1 MCKYLQ
7 SAKEGQQRG
16 GENKNKKARQILA
29 SPASGYTSSTSS
41 NSKRPVAGYSAG
53 GRGEREDGVNDQS
66 DGKEISGGEGARD
79 AREREAE
86 DTRRRL
92 RQRVVALNYK
102 NVRLKMCV
110 FVFVFV
116 FVCVCERERERE

>member
-1 MCKYLQ
+1 MSVCVCVCVCKYLQ

-16 GENKNKKARQILA
+16 GENKNKKARKILA

-41 NSKRPVAGYSAG
+41 NSKRLVAGYSAEG
-53 GRGEREDGVNDQS
+53 REDGVTDQS

-102 NVRLKMCV
+102 NV
-110 FVFVFV
+110 
-116 FVCVCERERERE
+116 